1 MPNRLATTN
10 TTFSD
15 PEFGT
20 FALLRAAGYRRL
32 SLRVTPSGMRLT
44 APRLVSDAQIGLFID
59 SHRPWIR
66 KQLHK
71 VSQVKMAQTILNPGD
86 VIQTRF
92 HTLTML
98 ADMTDAPYLSIR
110 QKQATLTVPFY
121 MNADESVIRQAIRQ
135 ALLTIWR
142 REARHFLP
150 DRIAFLASQYQFQ
163 YGKVTLRHTIS
174 RWGSCTA
181 KNDLN
186 FSIQIMRLPD
196 HLTDYL
202 ILHELCH
209 TRQKNHQAAFWQLL
223 ESVCPGA
230 KKLDKE
236 LNAYRLD
243 VF

>member
-1 MPNRLATTN
+1 MPNRLATTS

-20 FALLRAAGYRRL
+20 FTLLRATGYRRL
-32 SLRVTPSGMRLT
+32 SLRVTPAGMRLT
-44 APRLVSDAQIGLFID
+44 APRMVSDSQIGLFID

-66 KQLHK
+66 KQLLK
-71 VSQVKMAQTILNPGD
+71 VSQVKMAQTTLNPGD

-92 HTLTML
+92 HTLTMI
-98 ADMTDAPYLSIR
+98 AEMTDAPHLSIR
-110 QKQATLTVPFY
+110 QEQATLTVPFY
-121 MNADESVIRQAIRQ
+121 MNTDESIIRQAIRQ

-142 REARHFLP
+142 REARSFLP
-150 DRIAFLASQYQFQ
+150 HRIAFLADQHQFR
-163 YGKVTLRHTIS
+163 YGKVTLRHTTS

-186 FSIQIMRLPD
+186 FSIQVMRLPD

-209 TRQKNHQAAFWQLL
+209 TRQKNHQAPFWQLL